1 MPFLAIAFPVFDPIA
16 IPLGPIAIRW
26 YALAYIGG
34 IVLGWIYAR
43 SLVKNERLWGGPAPI
58 SLPQLDDFI
67 LWVTVGI
74 IVGGRTGYVLFYNP
88 AFFVQHPAEIFQ
100 LWNGGM
106 SFHGGFL
113 GCVAAVMWFASR
125 NGISILSLGDITT
138 AVGPIGLFLGRLANF
153 INSELWGRAADPSLP
168 WAMVFPNDRLQLLRH
183 PSQLYQAAL
192 EGILLFTV
200 LAVMIRMG
208 ALKRPG
214 LILGSFIAIYALA
227 RITGELFREPDPQLG
242 FLWGGLTM
250 GMLLS
255 VPMII
260 AGLILIVLAWRKP
273 PMPEIET
280 RSGNASDRIFAAAER
295 DQEAD
300 QVVRPDAGLALHGAV
315 PAASAARLLRLARS
329 ARARGRFHHRAG
341 SQPDVRR
348 VARACG
354 RPRCGRR
361 SAQPPLLRLVELGP
375 GRGTMMADALRAL
388 RVLPPLYQSL
398 TIHMV
403 EINPVLREKQRATL
417 SGVRNISWHDSIDD
431 IVDGPAVIFANEYFD
446 VLPIHQMVKRETGW
460 HERVV
465 DLDANGKLMF
475 GAAAEPTPRFEVL
488 LPPLVRAAP
497 PGAVFEWRPDTEIMK
512 IATRVRDQDGAALII
527 DYGHLRSD
535 AGDTFQA
542 IARHSFTDPLK
553 NPGQADVTAHVDFQ
567 ALVRAAEDLG
577 ARVHGPVTQGDFLK
591 RLGIESRAATLM
603 AKTTH
608 EVSADISGALKRLTE
623 PGRGGMGSMFKVL
636 GVSQPDRGLARGPQ
650 R

>member
-1 MPFLAIAFPVFDPIA
+1 MPFLAIAFPVIDPVA
-16 IPLGPIAIRW
+16 ISIGPFAIRW

-43 SLVKNERLWGGPAPI
+43 PLVKKERLWGGPAPI

-153 INSELWGRAADPSLP
+153 SKGELWGRVADPSLP
-168 WAMVFPNDRLQLLRH
+168 WAMIFPDDRLQLLRH

-273 PMPEIET
+273 PSE
-280 RSGNASDRIFAAAER
+280 SK
-295 DQEAD
+295 
-300 QVVRPDAGLALHGAV
+300 
-315 PAASAARLLRLARS
+315 
-329 ARARGRFHHRAG
+329 
-341 SQPDVRR
+341 
-348 VARACG
+348 
-354 RPRCGRR
+354 
-361 SAQPPLLRLVELGP
+361 
-375 GRGTMMADALRAL
+375 
-388 RVLPPLYQSL
+388 
-398 TIHMV
+398 
-403 EINPVLREKQRATL
+403 PV
-417 SGVRNISWHDSIDD
+417 
-431 IVDGPAVIFANEYFD
+431 
-446 VLPIHQMVKRETGW
+446 
-460 HERVV
+460 
-465 DLDANGKLMF
+465 
-475 GAAAEPTPRFEVL
+475 
-488 LPPLVRAAP
+488 
-497 PGAVFEWRPDTEIMK
+497 
-512 IATRVRDQDGAALII
+512 
-527 DYGHLRSD
+527 
-535 AGDTFQA
+535 
-542 IARHSFTDPLK
+542 
-553 NPGQADVTAHVDFQ
+553 
-567 ALVRAAEDLG
+567 
-577 ARVHGPVTQGDFLK
+577 QG
-591 RLGIESRAATLM
+591 I
-603 AKTTH
+603 
-608 EVSADISGALKRLTE
+608 
-623 PGRGGMGSMFKVL
+623 
-636 GVSQPDRGLARGPQ
+636 
-650 R
+650 